1 MMAGKKSGLGR
12 GLDALFPEKT
22 VQSKPKTVKTVKE
35 EKKVAVDTKKSSQQE
50 TSNGE
55 RMMKISMIE
64 PNREQPRKK
73 FDEDALQELSE
84 SIKQY
89 GILQPLLVSDKKDYY
104 EIVAGER
111 RWRAAKMAGLK
122 EVPVVVK
129 EFSTQEIVEISLIEN
144 IQREDLNPVE
154 EAMAYKRLIDEFH
167 LKQDEI
173 AERVS
178 KSRTAVTNS
187 MRLLKLDSRVQQMMV
202 DEMISAGHARA
213 ILAISDPE
221 QQYNA
226 AMKVFD
232 EKLSVRETEKL
243 VKSILTPTKKKPVV
257 SNPTEDAIYESL
269 EEKMKGITGT
279 RVFIHRKKNNKGKI
293 EIEYYSRDDL
303 DRIIDLFESIG

>member
-1 MMAGKKSGLGR
+1 MAGKKSGLGR
-12 GLDALFPEKT
+12 GLDAFFPEKT
-22 VQSKPKTVKTVKE
+22 SQEKPKTVRNSRAKTNTVREKTTETEPTVKG
-35 EKKVAVDTKKSSQQE
+35 E
-50 TSNGE
+50 TLV
-55 RMMKISMIE
+55 KISKVE

-73 FDEDALQELSE
+73 FDEDALLELSE
-84 SIKQY
+84 SIKLY
-89 GILQPLLVSDKKDYY
+89 GVLQPLLVSDKKDYY

-122 EVPVVVK
+122 EIPVVIK
-129 EFSTQEIVEISLIEN
+129 EFSAQEIVEISLIEN

-154 EAMAYKRLIDEFH
+154 EAMAYRRLIDEFK

-178 KSRTAVTNS
+178 RSRTAVTNS
-187 MRLLKLDSRVQQMMV
+187 LRLLKLDARVQQMMV

-213 ILAISDPE
+213 LLGISDAE
-221 QQYNA
+221 KQYSV
-226 AMKVFD
+226 AMRIFD

-243 VKSILTPTKKKPVV
+243 VKTILNPSKKKETGTGN
-257 SNPTEDAIYESL
+257 SAEDAIYEKL
-269 EEKMKGITGT
+269 EEKMKNITGT

-303 DRIIDLFESIG
+303 DGIIDLFESIR

>member
-1 MMAGKKSGLGR
+1 MAGKKSGLGR

-22 VQSKPKTVKTVKE
+22 VQNNKIQTVKTVKS
-35 EKKVAVDTKKSSQQE
+35 EKTIPAESKKSNQHE
-50 TSNGE
+50 NSNGE
-55 RMMKISMIE
+55 RMMKISLIE
-64 PNREQPRKK
+64 PNRDQPRKK

-122 EVPVVVK
+122 EVPVVIK

-154 EAMAYKRLIDEFH
+154 EAMAYKRLMDEFH

-213 ILAISDPE
+213 ILAIADTE
-221 QQYNA
+221 KQYNV

-243 VKSILTPTKKKPVV
+243 VKNVLMPTKKKKTV
-257 SNPTEDAIYESL
+257 SDSTEDAIYESL
-269 EEKMKGITGT
+269 EEKMKNITGT

-303 DRIIDLFESIG
+303 DRIIDLFDSIG

>member
-1 MMAGKKSGLGR
+1 MAGKKSGLGR
-12 GLDALFPEKT
+12 GLDALFPEKVSQEKPKT
-22 VQSKPKTVKTVKE
+22 VRSSKPKTNTATVKTTLDQPAVKG
-35 EKKVAVDTKKSSQQE
+35 E
-50 TSNGE
+50 TIV
-55 RMMKISMIE
+55 KISKVE

-73 FDEDALQELSE
+73 FDEDALLELSE
-84 SIKQY
+84 SIKMY
-89 GILQPLLVSDKKDYY
+89 GVLQPLLVSDKKDYY

-122 EVPVVVK
+122 EIPVVIK
-129 EFSTQEIVEISLIEN
+129 EFSDQEIVEISLIEN

-154 EAMAYKRLIDEFH
+154 EAMAYKRLIDEFN
-167 LKQDEI
+167 LKQDAI

-187 MRLLKLDSRVQQMMV
+187 LRLLKLDARVQQMMV

-213 ILAISDPE
+213 LLAISDAE
-221 QQYNA
+221 KQYSV
-226 AMKVFD
+226 AMRIFD

-243 VKSILTPTKKKPVV
+243 VKTILNPSKKRENAV
-257 SNPTEDAIYESL
+257 SDSAEDAIYESL
-269 EEKMKGITGT
+269 EEKMKNITGT

-303 DRIIDLFESIG
+303 ERIIDLFESIR

>member
-1 MMAGKKSGLGR
+1 MAGKKSGLGR

-243 VKSILTPTKKKPVV
+243 VKSILTPTKKKPVA

-269 EEKMKGITGT
+269 EEKMKGITRT

>member
-1 MMAGKKSGLGR
+1 MAGKKSGLGR

-144 IQREDLNPVE
+144 IQREDLNPAE

>member
-1 MMAGKKSGLGR
+1 MAGKKSGLGR

-269 EEKMKGITGT
+269 EEKMKGITGA